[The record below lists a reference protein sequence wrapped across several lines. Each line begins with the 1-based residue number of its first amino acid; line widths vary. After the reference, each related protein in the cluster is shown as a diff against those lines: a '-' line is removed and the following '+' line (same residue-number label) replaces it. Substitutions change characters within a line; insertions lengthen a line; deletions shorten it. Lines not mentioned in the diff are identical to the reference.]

1 MSFKYPGVSPG
12 IAMPSRRRFVQGLAA
27 GGAVAGLGLWPQ
39 TGWAQQSR
47 KMPVLRGTEFD
58 LSVGE
63 TLVNYTGQT
72 RPAVTIN
79 GTLPGPLLRW
89 KEGTTVTLRVRN
101 DLPRGSIHG
110 PDTSIHW
117 HGLVLPANMDGVPGM
132 SFDGIRPGES
142 YLYRFDVK
150 QAGTYWY
157 HSHTGLQE
165 QRGVYGSI
173 VIEPMKGARVAT
185 PGDAAFYEVFLI
197 RRSLAGLMAQQAAL
211 ADSNKTKSA
220 FVAVTRA
227 LPARAEAAA
236 DGHAFAA
243 EVRKAIVAL
252 IDVANTPRTVQ
263 LVRAL
268 TFGHNAFQDDIVE
281 LKKNRLAQ
289 ARLWAKISN
298 AVEAGDANTA
308 RDAMEAIF
316 DCSRAYLESAR
327 KPNTKSGRGRKS
339 RSAADK

>member
-1 MSFKYPGVSPG
+1 MPRSSAKSKVLPLRTPDARVSALG
-12 IAMPSRRRFVQGLAA
+12 IARATARDIE
-27 GGAVAGLGLWPQ
+27 
-39 TGWAQQSR
+39 
-47 KMPVLRGTEFD
+47 RGH
-58 LSVGE
+58 
-63 TLVNYTGQT
+63 Y
-72 RPAVTIN
+72 
-79 GTLPGPLLRW
+79 LPGARLR
-89 KEGTTVTLRVRN
+89 EQELADRFQCSRAPVREALRI
-101 DLPRGSIHG
+101 L
-110 PDTSIHW
+110 
-117 HGLVLPANMDGVPGM
+117 
-132 SFDGIRPGES
+132 ES
-142 YLYRFDVK
+142 
-150 QAGTYWY
+150 Q
-157 HSHTGLQE
+157 
-165 QRGVYGSI
+165 GSI

-298 AVEAGDANTA
+298 AVEVGDANTA

-327 KPNTKSGRGRKS
+327 KPNTKSGRERKS
-339 RSAADK
+339 RSTADK